1 MRPTYDVIRAALGA
15 HERSC
20 EHDDFGKGVRKRD
33 LMVDILIGKPA
44 RILIISLHE
53 QSNLAMPL

>member
-1 MRPTYDVIRAALGA
+1 MREVVSNDN
-15 HERSC
+15 
-20 EHDDFGKGVRKRD
+20 FGKGVRKRD
-33 LMVDILIGKPA
+33 LVVDILIGKPA